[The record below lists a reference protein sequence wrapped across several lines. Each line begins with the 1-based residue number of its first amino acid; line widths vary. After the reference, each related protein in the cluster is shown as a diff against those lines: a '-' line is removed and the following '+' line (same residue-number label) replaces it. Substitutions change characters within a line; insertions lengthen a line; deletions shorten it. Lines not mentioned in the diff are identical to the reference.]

1 MVEVKVK
8 GTYAD
13 SSILVGESITNIA
26 KHLPASGVFVLTDD
40 KVRSLYGKH
49 FESHPTFTIR
59 QGEGN
64 KTLQTVEQIYRWLLD
79 NDADRSSFILAVGGG
94 IVCDVA
100 GFVASTFMR
109 GVRFGFVST
118 TLLSQVDASVG
129 GKNGVNLEG
138 FKNIVGCFNQPEF
151 VICDPQM
158 LLTLDERDYRSGL
171 AEVIKHTLIADAA
184 MFAYI
189 EQNADRLLA
198 RDAEAINRVVE
209 NSVRIKANIV
219 SMDER
224 EKGERRKLNLGH
236 TWGHAVEK
244 LTHLPH
250 GEAVSIGMMFAAQ
263 LSAQKGLMSADEVQ
277 RLKALLEKLQLP
289 TSASFDRETAF
300 GYMLKDKKKEK
311 STIHF
316 VLMEGIGSTR
326 VEPLSTAELQD
337 CYKKMEAAL

>member
-1 MVEVKVK
+1 MNKIKVEVWTDIMCPYCYIGKIH
-8 GTYAD
+8 YERALAQFPHAD
-13 SSILVGESITNIA
+13 E
-26 KHLPASGVFVLTDD
+26 
-40 KVRSLYGKH
+40 
-49 FESHPTFTIR
+49 
-59 QGEGN
+59 
-64 KTLQTVEQIYRWLLD
+64 VEL
-79 NDADRSSFILAVGGG
+79 
-94 IVCDVA
+94 
-100 GFVASTFMR
+100 
-109 GVRFGFVST
+109 
-118 TLLSQVDASVG
+118 
-129 GKNGVNLEG
+129 
-138 FKNIVGCFNQPEF
+138 
-151 VICDPQM
+151 
-158 LLTLDERDYRSGL
+158 
-171 AEVIKHTLIADAA
+171 VIKAFQLNPNLPDKGNGYPVVDYLVNTAGYPEANVKQ

-189 EQNADRLLA
+189 EQNSDRLLA

-263 LSAQKGLMSADEVQ
+263 LSAQKGLMSADEVK

-289 TSASFDRETAF
+289 TSASFDRATAF
-300 GYMLKDKKKEK
+300 TYMLKDKKKEK

-326 VEPLSTAELQD
+326 VEALSTTELQD
-337 CYKKMEAAL
+337 CYKKMEATL